1 MSDRKKKIIIVSQY
15 FPPETGA
22 AASRMGDLSK
32 HLSLGNYEVT
42 VLTEIPNYPE
52 GRITKGYSLRFLLKE
67 KVGKAQIFRSFV
79 LPTNR
84 KNFLERAIFF
94 GSFFLGTL
102 INSFRLPAADIVMGT
117 SPSPLTALSAWFISR
132 IKGAKFVLDV
142 RDLWPASII
151 SLTQMKSG
159 LVVFLLNKL
168 EKFLYNRADLISL
181 AIPGFRGHIN
191 GIVGRPLKY
200 IDLLNGAPDDFFEV
214 EESNVSIDGL
224 PNLDDKFVVFFSG
237 NHGIAQ
243 AMDTLI
249 KAAEKLKDS
258 VKIHF
263 LFVGNGICK
272 PAMIKMS
279 KESGLTNTTFLG
291 SQPRKKMPHIIGMA
305 SLCVV
310 PLQRL
315 PIFEHAMPSK
325 MFEYMACGK
334 PIILS
339 VLGEAKTLLEES
351 KGGICIKPE
360 CHEELA
366 DTILLLSNNENKIS
380 KMGNA
385 GREFVRNNYKKSVII
400 ENFSKALKEILK

>member
-1 MSDRKKKIIIVSQY
+1 MSDRKKIIIVSQY

-52 GRITKGYSLRFLLKE
+52 GRITKGYSFRFLQKE
-67 KVGKAQIFRSFV
+67 TVGMVQIFRSFV
-79 LPTNR
+79 LPTKR
-84 KNFLERAIFF
+84 RNFFERAIFF
-94 GSFFLGTL
+94 VSFFLGTL

-117 SPSPLTALSAWFISR
+117 SPSPLTALSAWFISK
-132 IKGAKFVLDV
+132 IKGAKFVLDI

-151 SLTQMKSG
+151 SLTHMKSG
-159 LVVFLLNKL
+159 LVVFLLKKL

-181 AIPGFRGHIN
+181 AVPGFREHIS
-191 GIVGRPLKY
+191 GVVDKPKKY
-200 IDLLNGAPDDFFEV
+200 IDLLNGAPDEFFEV
-214 EESNVSIDGL
+214 EESNISIERL

-249 KAAEKLKDS
+249 KAADMLKES
-258 VKIHF
+258 NKIHF

-279 KESGLTNTTFLG
+279 KESGLTNTTFLE
-291 SQPRKKMPHIIGMA
+291 SQPRKKMPHIIGLA

-315 PIFEHAMPSK
+315 PIFEHAIPSK

-339 VLGEAKTLLEES
+339 VLGEAKALLEES
-351 KGGICIKPE
+351 GGGICIEPE
-360 CHEELA
+360 NHRELA
-366 DTILLLSNNENKIS
+366 DTILILYE
-380 KMGNA
+380 KMEMASQLGKD
-385 GREFVRNNYKKSVII
+385 GKEFVKNNYRKSEII
-400 ENFSKALKEILK
+400 EIFSNTLKKV